1 MKTCPRCN
9 RTYPDT
15 ENFCAA
21 DSSALVS
28 APAFTQQS
36 QSDTGIARECPVCG
50 GKAEPGE
57 VICNFCGARLEGNEV
72 PTPPP
77 PSSRTTPQPTRIS
90 ATAPPQMG
98 GGLTQKNIPPTA
110 QMPGGEESERRSIL
124 GLVGYILA
132 AVIALAAG
140 AWFALHLSSKNPA
153 EEAAQPSP
161 ASVASSAPGAAGPIV
176 TLATALPVQVSGPA
190 ASSPDRSADVIRK
203 AFDDNKGTLVD
214 SYNHALTTD
223 PTLADGMLLRVKIK
237 PDGTIE
243 NAAVRT
249 STAPNPSLDAE
260 VGKAMLGWKLPD
272 TSAGEVDAD
281 YPVVFAHDATE
292 ESKIEGQLQSKVA
305 SLSPSEAPEYAS
317 LPEAS
322 PVTSPAAAPS
332 PEMAAIPPSPAV
344 APEAVKPHHRTP
356 RPPVIASIPKP
367 APSLFQVVQD
377 RLKANPKLRRVKAY
391 TAGGTVTLYGR
402 VFDESEK
409 ALAERTAKD
418 VPGVTSVVDTLTT
431 DEAEWADE
439 QNRITQQLQNS
450 GLDQVSVKVIGHD
463 AFLSGQVKTPLEK
476 SRAVTVAEGAA
487 PVTVR
492 ENLIRVEPGNM
503 FGF

>member
-28 APAFTQQS
+28 APAFTQPR
-36 QSDTGIARECPVCG
+36 SDSAGAKECPVCG

-57 VICNFCGARLEGNEV
+57 VICNFCGARLEQDQIQ
-72 PTPPP
+72 PA
-77 PSSRTTPQPTRIS
+77 PSRSDPQPTRIS
-90 ATAPPQMG
+90 SGPSRMG
-98 GGLTQKNIPPTA
+98 PVTQKNIPPTA
-110 QMPGGEESERRSIL
+110 QMPGGEEPERRSVL
-124 GLVGYILA
+124 GIVGYILA

-140 AWFALHLSSKNPA
+140 AWFALHLSSQKPA

-161 ASVASSAPGAAGPIV
+161 ASVASPAAAAGGPIV
-176 TLATALPVQVSGPA
+176 TLANSLPVQVAGPGA
-190 ASSPDRSADVIRK
+190 TSPDRSADVIRK
-203 AFDDNKGTLVD
+203 AFEDNRGTLVD
-214 SYNHALTTD
+214 SYSHALTTD
-223 PTLADGMLLRVKIK
+223 PTAADGMLLRLKIK
-237 PDGTIE
+237 ADGTID

-260 VGKAMLGWKLPD
+260 VAKATLGWKLPE
-272 TSAGEVDAD
+272 TTAGEVDAD
-281 YPVVFAHDATE
+281 YPVVFAHDGGE
-292 ESKIEGQLQSKVA
+292 ESKIEAALQSKIA
-305 SLSPSEAPEYAS
+305 SLSPTEAPEYAS

-332 PEMAAIPPSPAV
+332 PELAAIPPSPAPREERPHRRAHKPPEV
-344 APEAVKPHHRTP
+344 AA
-356 RPPVIASIPKP
+356 IPNP
-367 APSLFQVVQD
+367 GAAPSLFQTVQD
-377 RLKANPKLRRVKAY
+377 RLKSNPRLRRVKAY

-402 VFDESEK
+402 VFDDKEK
-409 ALAERTAKD
+409 ALADRTVKD
-418 VPGVTSVVDTLTT
+418 IPGVNSVVDTLTT

-439 QNRITQQLQNS
+439 QNRIGQQLQNS
-450 GLDQVSVKVIGHD
+450 GLDKVSVKVIGHD
-463 AFLSGQVKTPLEK
+463 AFLSGAVKTELEK